1 MVLAGWFAG
10 VCGRRQRNR
19 MSRLRR
25 VRKSPFANVAA
36 EQLELRA
43 LLSNIA
49 VTAQA
54 GVIRL
59 VGDTGDHTVA
69 ASVVGTNLEL
79 AGSGGTTLARTPEN
93 LISIASPCLPKPG
106 FGVRNSNRSSNHA

>member
-1 MVLAGWFAG
+1 
-10 VCGRRQRNR
+10 

-79 AGSGGTTLARTPEN
+79 AGSGGTTLT
-93 LISIASPCLPKPG
+93 
-106 FGVRNSNRSSNHA
+106 FGGTTAATVDVPLSGKI